1 MLRCV
6 FMVCMGVVICKL
18 NKVNLKV
25 HFMKYHCCKKYSRK
39 LNKDVDIMGDRD
51 VQRQALH
58 LQFVH
63 PHNHVHKMYIVAY
76 FPSVRC

>member
-6 FMVCMGVVICKL
+6 LAVCMGVVYMQIKQS
-18 NKVNLKV
+18 KSEI

-58 LQFVH
+58 LQFIH